1 MHCIHSRKFF
11 SCTQKRQSLI
21 INDKTAL
28 PLPSWACGPAK
39 TLKVSTERLFL
50 SVVAQSLSHVWL
62 FSTHGLQHAG
72 LPCSSLFP
80 GICSN
85 SCPLSQWCYPTISS
99 SIDPFSFCLQSF
111 PASESFSVNR
121 LFTSGGQIVGALAS
135 ASVLPMT
142 IQGWFPLGL
151 TGWISLQSKGL
162 LQHNTTQES
171 SPTQLESVN
180 SLALSPLYGPTLTSM
195 HDYWKN
201 HSLD

>member
-1 MHCIHSRKFF
+1 MLDNNSVHTRGGMHCIHSRKFF

-99 SIDPFSFCLQSF
+99 SAALFSSCLPFF
-111 PASESFSVNR
+111 PASVFFSNESALRIRWLEYWSFSFSISPSNEYFGLISFR
-121 LFTSGGQIVGALAS
+121 IDCFDLLAVQGTLKS
-135 ASVLPMT
+135 LPQHHSSKASIL
-142 IQGWFPLGL
+142 WC
-151 TGWISLQSKGL
+151 
-162 LQHNTTQES
+162 
-171 SPTQLESVN
+171 
-180 SLALSPLYGPTLTSM
+180 
-195 HDYWKN
+195 
-201 HSLD
+201 

>member
-1 MHCIHSRKFF
+1 MLDNNSVHTRGGVHSIHSRKFF
-11 SCTQKRQSLI
+11 SCTQKRLSLI

-28 PLPSWACGPAK
+28 PLPSWACGPGK
-39 TLKVSTERLFL
+39 TLKVSAERLFL
-50 SVVAQSLSHVWL
+50 SVVAQSLSHAWL

-111 PASESFSVNR
+111 PASESFSVNQ
-121 LFTSGGQIVGALAS
+121 LFTSGGQIIGASAS

-142 IQGWFPLGL
+142 IQGWFPLRL
-151 TGWISLQSKGL
+151 TGLISLQSKEFSRVFPSTTIQKHQFFGI
-162 LQHNTTQES
+162 QH
-171 SPTQLESVN
+171 
-180 SLALSPLYGPTLTSM
+180 LYGPTLTS
-195 HDYWKN
+195 
-201 HSLD
+201 

>member
-1 MHCIHSRKFF
+1 MLDNNSVHTRGGMHCIHSRKFF

-121 LFTSGGQIVGALAS
+121 LFTSGGQIVGASAS

-142 IQGWFPLGL
+142 IQGWFPLRL
-151 TGWISLQSKGL
+151 TGLISLQSKEFSRVFPSTTILKHQFFGI
-162 LQHNTTQES
+162 QH
-171 SPTQLESVN
+171 
-180 SLALSPLYGPTLTSM
+180 LYGPTLTS
-195 HDYWKN
+195 
-201 HSLD
+201 